1 LKVEYINVVE
11 IGVEDGWLVFHKE
24 GVKRKSDIK
33 IVDLCR
39 ILLLDKTIL
48 QEPSTNYM
56 EGVCKTT
63 KR

>member
-1 LKVEYINVVE
+1 M
-11 IGVEDGWLVFHKE
+11 GSEDDWLVLHK
-24 GVKRKSDIK
+24 GGIKGKSYTI

-48 QEPSTNYM
+48 QEPSKNYM